1 MKNSRPRF
9 KQYSPKNIKLYH
21 VIRYN
26 AKQPT
31 DFAMPSKY
39 RDFLVLDIQN
49 NKLTLV
55 PITHSGPDP
64 DITSKSQA
72 EIDRINHDPMCM
84 YNLKFSKN
92 LQNKLNT
99 ATQQSET
106 SYFNTTQM
114 FEINRTELAKTKI
127 HYVTNFK
134 EYPSDLTKLKQD
146 IYKQKQKIINNN
158 IEYDNA
164 TKHGIYTPSYIRKQE
179 RNGFWLADETV
190 KKMNIAPEIIFS
202 EPSYPQTMHPITNF
216 NLQHSEQNYSQD
228 FEP

>member
-1 MKNSRPRF
+1 MNNSKPYF
-9 KQYSPKNIKLYH
+9 KQYSPQNIKQYH
-21 VIRYN
+21 IIRYN
-26 AKQPT
+26 AQQPT
-31 DFAMPSKY
+31 DLAMPNKY
-39 RDFLVLDIQN
+39 RNFLVLDIQN
-49 NKLTLV
+49 DKLKLV

-99 ATQQSET
+99 ATQQFET
-106 SYFNTTQM
+106 SYFNITQM

-202 EPSYPQTMHPITNF
+202 KPSYPQTMHPITNF

>member
-1 MKNSRPRF
+1 MKNFRPHF

-31 DFAMPSKY
+31 DFAMSSKY

-64 DITSKSQA
+64 DTTSKSQA

-92 LQNKLNT
+92 LQNKLNI

-106 SYFNTTQM
+106 SYFNVTQM

-127 HYVTNFK
+127 HYVANFK
-134 EYPSDLTKLKQD
+134 EYPSDLTKLRQN

-202 EPSYPQTMHPITNF
+202 EPSYPQTMHPII
-216 NLQHSEQNYSQD
+216 NLETQHSDHDYNQD